1 MRIAFIT
8 ALGALGLA
16 AAMASG
22 SASATP
28 IVDWDYTVTS
38 TFVTSIGATTFN
50 GAGPGT
56 ANGCESVSGVSIT
69 WGACPSGPAGE
80 GRSGIGITNS
90 AQSGTLSTNGA
101 AQSANTY
108 THSNNV
114 VLSAY
119 ATLQSATISTVLGLK
134 AAGSADPYTYT
145 TATYRILLTETPN
158 VEGTCVAASPVGNPC
173 NDIWVLDGS
182 LNDTITID
190 GNEYFF
196 SFFAAPT
203 LSTLPKE
210 VCEATGADEG
220 CIGFTTVEGQDN
232 VVDFLLKVTSA
243 PLETG
248 ESEVPEPAS
257 IALFSAGLLG
267 LAGVRRRQ
275 RKQA

>member
-1 MRIAFIT
+1 MRIASIT

-38 TFVTSIGATTFN
+38 TFVTSTGATIFN

-56 ANGCESVSGVSIT
+56 SNGCESVSGLSIT
-69 WGACPSGPAGE
+69 WGACPSGPAGP

-114 VLSAY
+114 VASAF
-119 ATLQSATISTVLGLK
+119 ATLQSATISTVLGLRV
-134 AAGSADPYTYT
+134 AGSADPYTYT

-158 VEGTCVAASPVGNPC
+158 TAGTCVAASPENNPC

-190 GNEYFF
+190 GNDYFF

-203 LSTLPKE
+203 LSTLPKA
-210 VCEATGADEG
+210 VCEAAGAEEG
-220 CIGFTTVEGQDN
+220 CIGFTTVEGQDSA
-232 VVDFLLKVTSA
+232 VDFLLKVTSA
-243 PLETG
+243 PLVA
-248 ESEVPEPAS
+248 EVPEPAS
-257 IALFSAGLLG
+257 IALFGAGLLG

-275 RKQA
+275 RRQA